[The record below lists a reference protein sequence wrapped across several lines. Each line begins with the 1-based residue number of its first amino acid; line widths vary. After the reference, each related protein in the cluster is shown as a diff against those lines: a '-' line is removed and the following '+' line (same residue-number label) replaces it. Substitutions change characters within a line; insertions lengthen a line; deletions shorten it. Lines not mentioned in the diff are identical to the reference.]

1 MKLHTN
7 TKHLM
12 HGGHEEF
19 RRIFTCPQNVDDV
32 LRIGRSAGILFFH
45 SGQPIGSVDIMCLR
59 IGHVPFLDFLDCTV
73 V

>member
-19 RRIFTCPQNVDDV
+19 RQIFTFPQNVDDV

-45 SGQPIGSVDIMCLR
+45 SGQPIGSLCHQIK
-59 IGHVPFLDFLDCTV
+59 HVRFLDFLSSF
-73 V
+73 